1 MTTVSEKLDTLIE
14 ANIATKQKIKWGNG
28 ERVII
33 DFFVIKHQLGK
44 MGFRKLYK
52 KIMNDKYIE
61 YMTSKEEKKKQRA
74 EQKEK
79 AKEKSLYVKE
89 LTDKINDLQ
98 SKKVKEVNFDLSKIS
113 VKRAAHLIKQ
123 NIHDM
128 KLGIKLDNGTTYFLN
143 DKTMNQIVNN
153 KIEDEHMPD
162 GNRKD
167 NDYQEVVKL
176 SEKPKSIKLFRVE
189 AEKEKK

>member
-1 MTTVSEKLDTLIE
+1 MI
-14 ANIATKQKIKWGNG
+14 KQ
-28 ERVII
+28 
-33 DFFVIKHQLGK
+33 QLGK
-44 MGFRKLYK
+44 NGFSKTLEKL
-52 KIMNDKYIE
+52 INDKYIE
-61 YMTSKEEKKKQRA
+61 HMTSKEERKKQRT

-79 AKEKSLYVKE
+79 AKEKSSYVKE
-89 LTDKINDLQ
+89 LTEKINDLQ
-98 SKKVKEVNFDLSKIS
+98 SKKINEVNFDLSKIS
-113 VKRAAHLIKQ
+113 VKQAAHLIKQ

-176 SEKPKSIKLFRVE
+176 SKKTNSIKLFRVE
-189 AEKEKK
+189 AEKEKSRPAGFFSNI